1 MMMPGMLNCTT
12 VSATALATPAFLMN
26 AASAPPMAVT
36 MMGMAEERRADS
48 TQSFMTFLERHSAPV
63 STSENR
69 QPARSAASGEPMNL
83 KTFATAVSG
92 NMALMPVFRK
102 MSTSGR
108 TMGAREVPTEGRG
121 LSFEA
126 SADLMYSSCGATG
139 SLRVRQYSPAAK
151 MEGIEMMTPHMIAS
165 LSGRWSSAAAAT
177 GPGVGGTSEAVTS
190 APMYKAVP

>member
-1 MMMPGMLNCTT
+1 M
-12 VSATALATPAFLMN
+12 
-26 AASAPPMAVT
+26 
-36 MMGMAEERRADS
+36 
-48 TQSFMTFLERHSAPV
+48 
-63 STSENR
+63 
-69 QPARSAASGEPMNL
+69 
-83 KTFATAVSG
+83 KTFATVVSG

-108 TMGAREVPTEGRG
+108 MMGASEVPTEGRG

-139 SLRVRQYSPAAK
+139 SFRVRQYSPAAR
-151 MEGIEMMTPHMIAS
+151 TPHMVAS

-190 APMYKAVP
+190 APMYNAVP

>member
-1 MMMPGMLNCTT
+1 MTWMSAAMRIGMMMPGMLNCTT

-69 QPARSAASGEPMNL
+69 QPARSAASGEPTNL
-83 KTFATAVSG
+83 KTFATVVSG

-102 MSTSGR
+102 MSTSEQDDGGKREFPPRGGACPSRLRR
-108 TMGAREVPTEGRG
+108 T
-121 LSFEA
+121 
-126 SADLMYSSCGATG
+126 
-139 SLRVRQYSPAAK
+139 
-151 MEGIEMMTPHMIAS
+151 
-165 LSGRWSSAAAAT
+165 
-177 GPGVGGTSEAVTS
+177 
-190 APMYKAVP
+190 